1 MKLLIIFLLIL
12 SGCYTGTLTTGYLV
26 SIEEGNK
33 TTNTIFLD
41 EGATEAFILDM
52 TGYVFPLNEYLGEVK
67 PYFSFENDNLYI
79 YVEKKFFKEQKI
91 NPKNY

>member
-41 EGATEAFILDM
+41 ERATEAFILDM
-52 TGYVFPLNEYLGEVK
+52 TGYTFRLNEYLGEVK

-91 NPKNY
+91 NKK

>member
-1 MKLLIIFLLIL
+1 MRTLIIFLLLL

-33 TTNTIFLD
+33 TTNTVLAD
-41 EGATEAFILDM
+41 KSAVETFILDR
-52 TGYVFPLNEYLGEVK
+52 TGYVFPVDEYIGEVK

-79 YVEKKFFKEQKI
+79 YVEKKFFKQQKI
-91 NPKNY
+91 NDKNY